1 MKKNILIV
9 ALAIAPF
16 AFADLASAKPSNEN
30 TQYSQETPKKKVV
43 KKKKAKKINAV
54 KVAPEHNPVLKE
66 CGFFDFSCNV
76 QRNEEIAAASSKT
89 VALAPK
95 PTETIYS
102 YNTTEES
109 AGEYW
114 RKEWARVNPPVK
126 APVDKPKQNNK
137 VVVRRDCLFCEDK
150 SGTYAEAKKWEG
162 KNSRNKEDR
171 KELTMLFNEST
182 IPPIDPGK
190 LPWCA
195 AFANSILNKLGLEGT
210 NSLMARSFLNYGA
223 PTKNPQVGDIVVT
236 KRGSGNVAGHVGF
249 FEGYEVVDGIT
260 YVKIF
265 GGNTDKMVSTGWFP
279 VTAVLGFRKIPQY
292 S

>member
-16 AFADLASAKPSNEN
+16 AFADFASAKPSNEN

-43 KKKKAKKINAV
+43 KKKKKVKAV
-54 KVAPEHNPVLKE
+54 KVAPEHNAVLKE
-66 CGFFDFSCNV
+66 CGFFDFSCNAK
-76 QRNEEIAAASSKT
+76 REEQIMTASSGYRPDP
-89 VALAPK
+89 APT
-95 PTETIYS
+95 PTTQAYAPSE
-102 YNTTEES
+102 EES
-109 AGEYW
+109 AASYW
-114 RKEWARVNPPVK
+114 RKEFARVNPPVK
-126 APVDKPKQNNK
+126 APTEKPKQNNK
-137 VVVRRDCLFCEDK
+137 IIVRRDCLFCEDK

-210 NSLMARSFLNYGA
+210 NSLMARSFLHYGA

-236 KRGSGNVAGHVGF
+236 KRGRGNVAGHVGF

>member
-16 AFADLASAKPSNEN
+16 AFADLASAKPNNEN

-43 KKKKAKKINAV
+43 KKKKVKQLNAT
-54 KVAPEHNPVLKE
+54 KVAPENNAFLNKE
-66 CGFFDFSCNV
+66 CSFFDFSCNSNKV
-76 QRNEEIAAASSKT
+76 EVKQQEVAYYSS
-89 VALAPK
+89 
-95 PTETIYS
+95 S
-102 YNTTEES
+102 EES
-109 AGEYW
+109 AGDYW
-114 RKEWARVNPPVK
+114 RKEWARTNPPVK
-126 APVDKPKQNNK
+126 SPVNKPKENK
-137 VVVRRDCLFCEDK
+137 VVVRRDCLFCDTK
-150 SGTYAEAKKWEG
+150 APTYAEAKKWEG
-162 KNSRNKEDR
+162 KNSRDKNDR

-195 AFANSILNKLGLEGT
+195 AFANAILNKLGHEGT

-223 PTKNPQVGDIVVT
+223 PTKNPQVGDIVIT
-236 KRGSGNVAGHVGF
+236 KRGKNPVAGHVGF
-249 FEGYEVVDGIT
+249 FEGYEVVDGVT

-279 VTAVLGFRKIPQY
+279 VTAVLGFRKIA
-292 S
+292 